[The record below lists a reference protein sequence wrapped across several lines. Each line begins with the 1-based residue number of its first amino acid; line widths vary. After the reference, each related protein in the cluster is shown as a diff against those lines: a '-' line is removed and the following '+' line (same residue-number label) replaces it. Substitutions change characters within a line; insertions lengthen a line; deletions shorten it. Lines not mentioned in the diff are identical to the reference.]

1 MRAWPLLAYAVLYA
15 LSLGVLSLR
24 EGLDPA
30 EPLLVLATIGVGFSA
45 LAWWATRGLTPRS
58 VHVRAPRRE
67 GPGVLAYLVL
77 LTGFI
82 TWGLPAVRALASPGW
97 PAELLVL
104 AAKLSAFV
112 ALPIWIWRRRFG
124 YSVADLLPLR
134 DGLRGHWRPTLV
146 LSGAIV
152 LFQALLGRAR
162 TELPGLDPSGLTF
175 LAFVGGFAWL
185 VLDVGAVE
193 EFTYRALLQTRL
205 AAWADSDRLALVGAA
220 VLFGL
225 AHVPGLYLR
234 PELMGEGVGASPSL
248 LLATSYSIVYT
259 SVSGL
264 YLGVLWLRT
273 RNLWVVAVVHAAQD
287 WLPTVLDSL
296 RKGYLGA

>member
-1 MRAWPLLAYAVLYA
+1 M
-15 LSLGVLSLR
+15 
-24 EGLDPA
+24 
-30 EPLLVLATIGVGFSA
+30 
-45 LAWWATRGLTPRS
+45 
-58 VHVRAPRRE
+58 
-67 GPGVLAYLVL
+67 
-77 LTGFI
+77 
-82 TWGLPAVRALASPGW
+82 
-97 PAELLVL
+97 L

-162 TELPGLDPSGLTF
+162 PPGPGRCGPPL
-175 LAFVGGFAWL
+175 
-185 VLDVGAVE
+185 
-193 EFTYRALLQTRL
+193 RAGPR
-205 AAWADSDRLALVGAA
+205 ARP
-220 VLFGL
+220 
-225 AHVPGLYLR
+225 HLR
-234 PELMGEGVGASPSL
+234 PELMGEGVGTSPSL